1 MNVVA
6 NDPERTQGKN
16 VIQLEKKTFKQRD
29 NSNADTEQT
38 FQKKM

>member
-16 VIQLEKKTFKQRD
+16 VIQLEKTFKQRD